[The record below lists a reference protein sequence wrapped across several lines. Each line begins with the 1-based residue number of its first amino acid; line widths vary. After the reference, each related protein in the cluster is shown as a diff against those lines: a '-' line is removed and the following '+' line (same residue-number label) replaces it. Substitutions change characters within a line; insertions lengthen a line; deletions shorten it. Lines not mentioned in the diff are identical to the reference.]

1 MRFGLQLRA
10 DDPASVGA
18 DARRA
23 EELGFDTVLVADHVG
38 SDWSP
43 LQCLAVAAAATER
56 IHVGTFVLNAG
67 LHHPLTVAREIA
79 TLDRLSGGRVELG
92 LGAGHTSSEFA
103 AMGVPFLPAAERKVR
118 LAEFVEIVRALL
130 DGDIV
135 DHDSTHFQLS
145 GASTGPARPV
155 GRVPILVG
163 GSGTGLL
170 THGGRH
176 ADIVGF
182 TGLGRTLPDGHR
194 HAVRFQPEVLDAE
207 VAVVR
212 EAAGERAVELN
223 VLVQVV
229 DVTEDRRSAA
239 ERLASSID
247 GLAVDDA
254 LVTPFLALGT
264 PDEIADHL
272 RAAEARWGI
281 GYAVVRD
288 AEAFAPVLESM
299 RGRTEPRRATS
310 PGP

>member
-10 DDPASVGA
+10 DDPATVGA

-23 EELGFDTVLVADHVG
+23 EELGFDTVLVADHVS

-43 LQCLAVAAAATER
+43 LQCLAAAAAATER
-56 IHVGTFVLNAG
+56 IHIGTFVLNAG
-67 LHHPLTVAREIA
+67 LHHPLLVAREIA
-79 TLDRLSGGRVELG
+79 TLDRLSDGRVELG
-92 LGAGHTSSEFA
+92 LGAGHTPSEFA
-103 AMGVPFLPAAERKVR
+103 AMGTTFLPAAERKVR

-130 DGDIV
+130 DGDTV
-135 DHDSTHFQLS
+135 DHHTDHFQLK
-145 GASTGPARPV
+145 GASTGPARPG

-163 GSGTGLL
+163 GSGTRLL
-170 THGGRH
+170 THAGRH

-212 EAAGERAVELN
+212 AAAGGRPIELN

-229 DVTEDRRSAA
+229 DVTDDRHAAA

-247 GLAVDDA
+247 DLSVGDA
-254 LVTPFLALGT
+254 LATPFLALGT
-264 PDEIADHL
+264 PDEIAAHL
-272 RAAEARWGI
+272 RQTETRWGI
-281 GYAVVRD
+281 GYVVVRD
-288 AEAFAPVLESM
+288 AEAFAPVIDSM
-299 RGRTEPRRATS
+299 RGR
-310 PGP
+310 